1 MKTKNVRKSYPAL
14 ILKPNTVFY
23 GLVSFLR
30 YAALSASS
38 SLFYVLLLMDLCFKE
53 NVASILVS
61 ILQIFNTKRRT
72 D

>member
-23 GLVSFLR
+23 ALVSLLR

-38 SLFYVLLLMDLCFKE
+38 SVNGSVF
-53 NVASILVS
+53 
-61 ILQIFNTKRRT
+61 
-72 D
+72 

>member
-38 SLFYVLLLMDLCFKE
+38 SVNGSVF
-53 NVASILVS
+53 
-61 ILQIFNTKRRT
+61 
-72 D
+72 

>member
-1 MKTKNVRKSYPAL
+1 MKTKNVRKSYPA
-14 ILKPNTVFY
+14 FA
-23 GLVSFLR
+23 SFLR

-38 SLFYVLLLMDLCFKE
+38 SVFYVLLLMDLCFKE